1 MAIDPRLLGG
11 KFTTEE
17 ALRDNS
23 VALAARQ
30 AGIDQGFAGGDLW
43 GQGRY
48 GQFQQGLTSYTGD
61 FGGGKFGQFLIEN
74 PQHKIGTLQKQFN
87 QQGPTPAPAPVTT
100 VSQPVFTQPT
110 IDYSQLANQI
120 SIPKVDYG
128 QIKGLMAPTETAIG
142 SPAMG
147 QSPTL
152 FQGQANLIQGQTD
165 LTAGQADLTTGQADL
180 TTGQTNILSGQQDIT
195 GNQQTLAQNQAG
207 LLGSQQGIQTDVTD
221 LQGSVGQ
228 AATGQAPAT
237 GLYAGQSGLMA
248 GQQKVGADIGRQVS
262 GVGSDLTD
270 FQRAM
275 EAYQRGAEAKRSEIQ
290 TAGVTG
296 REQLQ
301 RQVGDVGIQAN
312 QAAEQMAM
320 SRQGATPLG
329 AATAAVG
336 AVPGGVQQ
344 QAAQIAQAAPAASQT
359 APMGPLGPVTVD
371 PRDALI
377 QQLFTAYQGLMTPQ
391 Q

>member
-48 GQFQQGLTSYTGD
+48 GQFQQGLTS
-61 FGGGKFGQFLIEN
+61 
-74 PQHKIGTLQKQFN
+74 
-87 QQGPTPAPAPVTT
+87 APAPVTT

-312 QAAEQMAM
+312 QAAEQIAEWQTKLLYLPLIYQMM
-320 SRQGATPLG
+320 SEKTL
-329 AATAAVG
+329 
-336 AVPGGVQQ
+336 
-344 QAAQIAQAAPAASQT
+344 
-359 APMGPLGPVTVD
+359 LLKD
-371 PRDALI
+371 
-377 QQLFTAYQGLMTPQ
+377 
-391 Q
+391 

>member
-1 MAIDPRLLGG
+1 MAPQNFG
-11 KFTTEE
+11 TNA
-17 ALRDNS
+17 ALN
-23 VALAARQ
+23 AYLA
-30 AGIDQGFAGGDLW
+30 
-43 GQGRY
+43 GQTG
-48 GQFQQGLTSYTGD
+48 YTGD
-61 FGGGKFGQFLIEN
+61 FGGGKFGQFLTAN
-74 PQHKIGTLQKQFN
+74 PQHNLGNLQTQFN

-100 VSQPVFTQPT
+100 VRQPVFAQPT
-110 IDYSQLANQI
+110 IDYNQLANQI
-120 SIPKVDYG
+120 NIPEVDYG
-128 QIKGLMAPTETAIG
+128 RIGGLM
-142 SPAMG
+142 SPL
-147 QSPTL
+147 Q
-152 FQGQANLIQGQTD
+152 QGQAG
-165 LTAGQADLTTGQADL
+165 LTAGQADLTAGQAGL
-180 TTGQTNILSGQQDIT
+180 TQGQTGLLSGQQNIT
-195 GNQQTLAQNQAG
+195 QNQA
-207 LLGSQQGIQTDVTD
+207 LLSQNQADLFGSQQDIQTGVTG
-221 LQGSVGQ
+221 LQSSVGQ
-228 AATGQAPAT
+228 AATGQTPAT
-237 GLYAGQSGLMA
+237 GLYAGQTGLMS
-248 GQQKVGADIGRQVS
+248 GQQKLGVDIGRQVS

-336 AVPGGVQQ
+336 AIPGGVQQ